1 MAAHISADGEG
12 LTRSAQSAAQS
23 AMRGR
28 LGRQH
33 HAGRQRTITKIGK
46 SDCEGT
52 FAGASGN
59 DENAPIPDARKGG
72 LPPANSTLIADL
84 RRGEHI
90 VSDLPE
96 VNIGELSAISA
107 VIAVCCA

>member
-1 MAAHISADGEG
+1 MAAKGHEEQFSPPTLSARDVIRQETLAGTHG
-12 LTRSAQSAAQS
+12 N
-23 AMRGR
+23 GR
-28 LGRQH
+28 DAL
-33 HAGRQRTITKIGK
+33 
-46 SDCEGT
+46 
-52 FAGASGN
+52 
-59 DENAPIPDARKGG
+59 IPDARKGG

>member
-1 MAAHISADGEG
+1 MAAKGHAV
-12 LTRSAQSAAQS
+12 LAA
-23 AMRGR
+23 
-28 LGRQH
+28 
-33 HAGRQRTITKIGK
+33 HAER
-46 SDCEGT
+46 
-52 FAGASGN
+52 
-59 DENAPIPDARKGG
+59 
-72 LPPANSTLIADL
+72 PPANSTLIADL

>member
-1 MAAHISADGEG
+1 MTKVGKLDGEG
-12 LTRSAQSAAQS
+12 TYAGTR
-23 AMRGR
+23 
-28 LGRQH
+28 
-33 HAGRQRTITKIGK
+33 
-46 SDCEGT
+46 
-52 FAGASGN
+52 GN
-59 DENAPIPDARKGG
+59 DEDAPIPDARKGG